1 MKKKVINFSDPLIK
15 FEEFNKIV
23 FKVFKKNFVSE
34 GPITK
39 EFEKKIAKL
48 INIKHVMITS
58 SGSAALVL
66 ALKGLNIKPGDEV
79 IIPNLTFQATAN
91 AVNMVGGKVVL
102 CDINKEDLLMDP
114 NDLRKKINKNTKTII
129 FVNVSGRGN
138 NIFQIKKIAKQNN
151 ITLIEDASEALFS
164 KFGKRYYGT
173 IGDIGCFSFAP
184 NKIITT
190 AQGGLIVTNSKK
202 YFNKMSIFKNQGKTN
217 TSFLNSDSYELAG
230 FNFRSTDI
238 NASLGLSQLYT
249 LEKRK
254 KKLKQIYKY
263 YQKNIIQHED
273 CRVINFNLKKGE
285 LPLWTEVF
293 SRKKR
298 DIITFLK
305 KNNIY
310 CRSFWKPICITK
322 PYKKN
327 IKNFKNTNQIYKN
340 IFWLPSSLNLKER
353 DQKKI
358 CYLINLFF

>member
-1 MKKKVINFSDPLIK
+1 M
-15 FEEFNKIV
+15 
-23 FKVFKKNFVSE
+23 
-34 GPITK
+34 
-39 EFEKKIAKL
+39 
-48 INIKHVMITS
+48 
-58 SGSAALVL
+58 
-66 ALKGLNIKPGDEV
+66 NIKPGDEV

-298 DIITFLK
+298 DIIT
-305 KNNIY
+305 
-310 CRSFWKPICITK
+310 
-322 PYKKN
+322 
-327 IKNFKNTNQIYKN
+327 
-340 IFWLPSSLNLKER
+340 
-353 DQKKI
+353 
-358 CYLINLFF
+358 